1 MLAAFGDIQQA
12 GFMNVFPCTYDLD
25 SEALCVE
32 CLLGKE
38 VHFWIHVGSFPL
50 EEERWV

>member
-1 MLAAFGDIQQA
+1 
-12 GFMNVFPCTYDLD
+12 MNVLHCTYDLD

-38 VHFWIHVGSFPL
+38 VHFRIHVVSFAL
-50 EEERWV
+50 EKET